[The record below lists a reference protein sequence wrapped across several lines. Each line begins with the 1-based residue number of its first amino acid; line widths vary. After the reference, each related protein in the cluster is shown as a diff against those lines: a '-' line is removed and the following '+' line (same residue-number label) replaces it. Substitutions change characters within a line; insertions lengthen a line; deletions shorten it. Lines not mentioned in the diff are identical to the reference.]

1 MAAEDAGLAVA
12 LVVECYG
19 VLSYAYSG
27 TKRQVVTRID
37 VTNTGSVG
45 SAGTLV
51 RPRVRVAAQLAEPLI
66 TEWIGAAKALPA
78 VGGPALTWE
87 DALTPMNKP
96 LIAGLTARP
105 PAELVVEVLAG
116 DTVVAVDRRPL
127 TVLQPNQWLHGAE
140 YFDALAGFVHADD
153 KALDAL
159 LKSVNALLQARTPFG
174 ESQGYKQDSQH
185 VHQVAIAISDVLRG
199 LRIEVRAEPF
209 GVADAVHS
217 LQTPAEIVAGKSATA
232 LEVAL
237 LVAAC
242 LTKANLEAVIFLAV
256 DQVFAGYAITPAV
269 PDENW
274 DQGQQLSVWNTCTVN
289 ALVDTPLPLAFLVSK
304 RLVQALRVMRDEDG
318 EARGVKT
325 LQHAFDGDSKLLHTM
340 VVVRRAW
347 AEGITVAVQGPVNGG
362 GKEPA
367 TVSTGANSGAGTK
380 VGDRGNMAN
389 DAAPDEATRE
399 ADSEGEK
406 SGNNENEGKTE
417 PLPPEPRVPLTA
429 AELATIAEAVQVQ
442 YDIWYQVAR
451 WAKETNKLNP
461 FYRRLSYSI
470 GKLRAEGREPSIK
483 QAIHG
488 LILLKLAYRAGF
500 HPS

>member
-37 VTNTGSVG
+37 VANTGSVG

-66 TEWIGAAKALPA
+66 TEWIGAAKPLPA

-96 LIAGLTARP
+96 LIAGLTTRP

-127 TVLQPNQWLHGAE
+127 TVLQPNQWLHGAD
-140 YFDALAGFVHADD
+140 YFDALAGFVHVDD

-174 ESQGYKQDSQH
+174 ESQGYQQDSQH
-185 VHQVAIAISDVLRG
+185 VHQVANAISDVLRG

-232 LEVAL
+232 LELAL

-274 DQGQQLSVWNTCTVN
+274 DRGQQLSVWNTCTVN
-289 ALVDTPLPLAFLVSK
+289 ALVDTPLPLDFLVSK
-304 RLVQALRVMRDEDG
+304 RLVQALRAMRDEDG
-318 EARGVKT
+318 DTRGVET
-325 LQHAFDGDSKLLHTM
+325 LQHAFDGDSKVLHTM
-340 VVVRRAW
+340 VGVRRAW
-347 AEGITVAVQGPVNGG
+347 AEGITKRPLPVAVQVPVNGG
-362 GKEPA
+362 GKP
-367 TVSTGANSGAGTK
+367 
-380 VGDRGNMAN
+380 
-389 DAAPDEATRE
+389 
-399 ADSEGEK
+399 
-406 SGNNENEGKTE
+406 E
-417 PLPPEPRVPLTA
+417 PLPPKPRVPLTA

-483 QAIHG
+483 QATHG